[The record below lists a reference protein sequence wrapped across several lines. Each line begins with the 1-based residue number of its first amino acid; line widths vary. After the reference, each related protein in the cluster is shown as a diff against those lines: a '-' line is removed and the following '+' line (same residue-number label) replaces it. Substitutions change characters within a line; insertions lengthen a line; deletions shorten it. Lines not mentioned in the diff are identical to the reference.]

1 MKRRLAASP
10 LAAVA
15 RGQLE
20 GNDDDD
26 KEEEEEEEEEEN
38 GAVVASSQ
46 MAASPLSRAPELS
59 CEEAWEPLP
68 PPLRPPTAARSPW
81 LALPR
86 LPSPRSAPSS
96 LASCSSAFLKLL
108 LLLAL
113 LLL

>member
-15 RGQLE
+15 GGQLE

-26 KEEEEEEEEEEN
+26 KEEEEEN